1 MVEPKEIIATIN
13 PNLYN
18 KKPQNQEEKDKLE
31 KVKELAKKGKF
42 IEATKEANPQSLV
55 VSGDFNGGYSQE
67 DEGFK
72 LDLKGI
78 DSSQKITY
86 ETYAESLEPI
96 YFYLLDLMDE
106 FGLKPA
112 KIIDNFTSSPGSAHF
127 SEMGQK
133 KTIMQQQ
140 ASKLLGDIN
149 TVVRSILNLVYD
161 LKEFKIRLEAYENL
175 KDKDKK
181 NLAILSL
188 KQIWMDKVDVNK
200 GNSSIKA
207 MAFGQSAFVTLI
219 DAFLKAN
226 TIEEVDNLDLNDRVI
241 RIVKERLIEFD
252 IWMKESEGELRK
264 RYEIEKNY
272 LRSQVSSLQLYTRWA
287 KPYLQSAKEL
297 EQGDSKNPGLVKAFN
312 RTILQLTLMGKR
324 KFDPIDSGRSGA
336 LPNFFSN
343 RDLIDRLKKKGDL
356 RDYTACVLVDFV
368 FRAVPQQGAFI
379 GRVEITFSAYALNNE
394 ELKQFDK
401 LMNEDDLDS
410 GLKLIQGITDD
421 SLGELKKDIDYF
433 LEEKSEEQKKKEAK
447 ENSNDVN
454 PFLALIGYYD
464 WKKEDKKEESKDKKK
479 EEFKPI
485 REDNYYE
492 EYLRSAAAADAVN
505 TLFTLF
511 DVYKKSHGMASYS

>member
-127 SEMGQK
+127 SEIGQK

-181 NLAILSL
+181 NLAI
-188 KQIWMDKVDVNK
+188 
-200 GNSSIKA
+200 
-207 MAFGQSAFVTLI
+207 
-219 DAFLKAN
+219 FLKN
-226 TIEEVDNLDLNDRVI
+226 INW
-241 RIVKERLIEFD
+241 F
-252 IWMKESEGELRK
+252 
-264 RYEIEKNY
+264 
-272 LRSQVSSLQLYTRWA
+272 
-287 KPYLQSAKEL
+287 
-297 EQGDSKNPGLVKAFN
+297 
-312 RTILQLTLMGKR
+312 
-324 KFDPIDSGRSGA
+324 
-336 LPNFFSN
+336 
-343 RDLIDRLKKKGDL
+343 LK
-356 RDYTACVLVDFV
+356 
-368 FRAVPQQGAFI
+368 
-379 GRVEITFSAYALNNE
+379 S
-394 ELKQFDK
+394 
-401 LMNEDDLDS
+401 
-410 GLKLIQGITDD
+410 
-421 SLGELKKDIDYF
+421 
-433 LEEKSEEQKKKEAK
+433 
-447 ENSNDVN
+447 
-454 PFLALIGYYD
+454 
-464 WKKEDKKEESKDKKK
+464 
-479 EEFKPI
+479 
-485 REDNYYE
+485 
-492 EYLRSAAAADAVN
+492 
-505 TLFTLF
+505 
-511 DVYKKSHGMASYS
+511 